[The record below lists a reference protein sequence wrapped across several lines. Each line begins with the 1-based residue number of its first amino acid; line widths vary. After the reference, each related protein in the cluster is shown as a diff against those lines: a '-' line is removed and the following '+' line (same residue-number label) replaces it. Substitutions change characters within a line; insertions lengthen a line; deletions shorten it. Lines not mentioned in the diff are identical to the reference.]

1 MIYLEKLLNILIRAN
16 LLKYF
21 GIIILKLPFFNK
33 IKKKGNN
40 NLIINKGSLI
50 INSKIE
56 IYGSNNTIKIGK
68 LSRIKNMRIV
78 IHGDNNNVDIDDKVY
93 INDLGLCMDF
103 NDNNFSIGKNTIIN
117 NQSHFSC
124 MEGTSII
131 IGSDCLFS
139 SNIIIRTCDSHS
151 IVDHFGKRLNKSKN
165 ILIGN
170 HVWVGANVTFL
181 KGAEVS
187 ENSVVAINSIITKK
201 FTTTGCILAGIPAK
215 VVKCDINWDKYLI
228 K

>member
-1 MIYLEKLLNILIRAN
+1 MCIRD
-16 LLKYF
+16 
-21 GIIILKLPFFNK
+21 
-33 IKKKGNN
+33 
-40 NLIINKGSLI
+40 
-50 INSKIE
+50 
-56 IYGSNNTIKIGK
+56 SNNIIKIGK
-68 LSRIKNMRIV
+68 LSRIKNIRII
-78 IHGDNNNVDIDDKVY
+78 IHGDNNNINIDDCVY
-93 INDLGLCMDF
+93 VDDLGLCIDF
-103 NDNNFSIGKNTIIN
+103 NDNIFSIGKNTIIN

-139 SNIIIRTCDSHS
+139 SNITIRTCDSHS
-151 IVDHFGKRLNKSKN
+151 IVDQFGKRLNKSKS

-187 ENSVVAINSIITKK
+187 ENSVVAINSIITKQ
-201 FTTTGCILAGIPAK
+201 FTTAGCILAGVPAK
-215 VVKCDINWDKYLI
+215 VVKSNINWDKYLI